1 MRRPSSRPAAALLI
15 AALTATMSACATA
28 AAMREGQRA
37 EVVQDYDRAIV
48 EYTKA
53 LREDPDNRAARQA
66 LERTKLRSSLEH
78 FSRGRRLN
86 AAGRL
91 DEALVELQIANELN
105 PGSGDIEELLTSV
118 RTQLRTKIA
127 VASEGKT
134 ELESLIERART
145 LPAPGLELPDA
156 TLPQSLAWNGSARDL
171 YSLLG
176 KIANVSVVFDPQYR
190 DQQINI
196 DIRDQSLDA
205 ALEAISASTR
215 NFYQVTAPRTVTV
228 VPDTPAKRQ
237 EYEQEIIQTFPLSN
251 ADVKEAADLLRI
263 VVDNRRLSVVT
274 ANNTIAIK
282 DTPERVRAA
291 GRLLAAIDRARPEV
305 VIDVEILEVDRTH
318 LKEYGLQ
325 LASPGDPNGINGSV
339 LIAGGDD
346 LTLRDLGSLTQ
357 SDIVLTN
364 LPGLFYRLLKQDT
377 NTRIL
382 ANTQL
387 RVSEGLSAQAR
398 FGERIPI
405 PITQFAPI
413 ATGGINQQ
421 PITSFQ
427 YENIGVNLDITPRIH
442 HDDTVTLALKV
453 EVSNVSGEGF
463 GGLPTLGNRA
473 ISTVNRLRDG
483 ETNLLAGL
491 IRDNERLVVRGIPG
505 LSDIPAVGRIFA
517 HTRRETQET
526 DIVVTM
532 TPRIIRVLD
541 VTAEELRAF
550 RVGRGGPDGFTLTVP
565 VPGALLPADPAQQPQ
580 PPGQLPPQQ
589 PQQPPPQQ
597 PTPGPIFAPPPPTP
611 PPPGGK

>member
-1 MRRPSSRPAAALLI
+1 MRRPSRPIAAALLI
-15 AALTATMSACATA
+15 AVLAAMLSACATA
-28 AAMREGQRA
+28 AAMRDGQRA
-37 EVVQDYDRAIV
+37 EVLQDYDRAIV
-48 EYTKA
+48 EYTKV
-53 LREDPDNRAARQA
+53 LREDPDNRAARQG
-66 LERTKLRSSLEH
+66 LERMKLRSSLDH
-78 FSRGRRLN
+78 FTRGRRLN

-91 DEALVELQIANELN
+91 DEALVELQIADELN
-105 PGSGDIEELLTSV
+105 PGSPDVEELLASV
-118 RTQLRTKIA
+118 RSQLRNKIA
-127 VASEGKT
+127 VAREGKT
-134 ELESLIERART
+134 ELESLIERSRT
-145 LPAPGLELPDA
+145 LPAPGLELPEA

-176 KIANVSVVFDPQYR
+176 KIANISVVFDPQYR

-251 ADVKEAADLLRI
+251 VDVKEAADTLRI

-282 DTPERVRAA
+282 DTPERVSAA
-291 GRLLAAIDRARPEV
+291 GRLLAAIDKARPEV
-305 VIDVEILEVDRTH
+305 VIDVEILEVDRTR

-325 LASPGDPNGINGSV
+325 LASPGDANGINGAAV
-339 LIAGGDD
+339 LPDE
-346 LTLRDLGSLTQ
+346 LTVRDLRSLTQ
-357 SDIVLTN
+357 SDVFLTN

-377 NTRIL
+377 NTRTL

-387 RVSEGLSAQAR
+387 RVSDGLSAQAG

-427 YENIGVNLDITPRIH
+427 YENVGVNLDLTPRIH

-453 EVSNVSGEGF
+453 EVSSVSGQGF

-491 IRDNERLVVRGIPG
+491 IRDDERLVVRGIPG
-505 LSDIPAVGRIFA
+505 LSDIPALGRLFA

-532 TPRIIRVLD
+532 TPRIIRVLE
-541 VTAEELRAF
+541 VTEEDLRAF
-550 RVGRGGPDGFTLTVP
+550 RVGPSGPGGFTLTVP
-565 VPGALLPADPAQQPQ
+565 LPGALAPADPAQQQ
-580 PPGQLPPQQ
+580 PPPAQQ
-589 PQQPPPQQ
+589 PQQPQPQQ
-597 PTPGPIFAPPPPTP
+597 PTPGPILPPTP
-611 PPPGGK
+611 PPPAPGGK

>member
-1 MRRPSSRPAAALLI
+1 MRRPSRPAAAALLI
-15 AALTATMSACATA
+15 AVLAATISACATA
-28 AAMREGQRA
+28 AAMRDGQRA
-37 EVVQDYDRAIV
+37 EALQDYDRAIV
-48 EYTKA
+48 EYTKV
-53 LREDPDNRAARQA
+53 LREDPDNRAARQG
-66 LERTKLRSSLEH
+66 LERMKLRSSLEH
-78 FSRGRRLN
+78 FTRGRRLN

-91 DEALVELQIANELN
+91 DEALVELQIADELN
-105 PGSGDIEELLTSV
+105 PGSADVEELLASV
-118 RTQLRTKIA
+118 RTQLRNKIA

-156 TLPQSLAWNGSARDL
+156 TLPQTLAWNGSARDL

-176 KIANVSVVFDPQYR
+176 KMAKISVVFDPQYR

-205 ALEAISASTR
+205 ALQAISASTR
-215 NFYQVTAPRTVTV
+215 NFYQVTAPNTITVI
-228 VPDTPAKRQ
+228 PDTPAKRQ

-282 DTPERVRAA
+282 DTPDRVNAA
-291 GRLLAAIDRARPEV
+291 GRLLAAIDKARPEV
-305 VIDVEILEVDRTH
+305 VIDVEILEVDRTR

-325 LASPGDPNGINGSV
+325 LASPGDPNGINGAAV
-339 LIAGGDD
+339 IPDE
-346 LTLRDLGSLTQ
+346 LTVRDLRSLTQ
-357 SDIVLTN
+357 SDVFLTN

-377 NTRIL
+377 NTRTL

-427 YENIGVNLDITPRIH
+427 YENVGVNLDITPRIH
-442 HDDTVTLALKV
+442 HDDTVTLALKI
-453 EVSNVSGEGF
+453 EVSSVSGQGF

-491 IRDNERLVVRGIPG
+491 IRDDERLVVRGIPG
-505 LSDIPAVGRIFA
+505 LSDIPALGRLFA

-541 VTAEELRAF
+541 VTEEDLRAF
-550 RVGRGGPDGFTLTVP
+550 RVGRGGPDGFNLTVP
-565 VPGALLPADPAQQPQ
+565 LPGALAPADPAQQPL
-580 PPGQLPPQQ
+580 PPGQVPPQQ

-597 PTPGPIFAPPPPTP
+597 PTPGPIFPPPPAPPPA
-611 PPPGGK
+611 PGGK